1 MKTIFLLVSKKKA
14 KKREGTHIPSGELK
28 TTMKAARQLALL
40 LAVVVA
46 MTMLVACEGEQ
57 TLGRGAVGKPE
68 LVPGS
73 VAPAF
78 SLPTLDGGRLD
89 FDPKAKRDGPL
100 LFYAYNSQD
109 AFSNAMWTTDAYLD
123 DFILNATHTRYTA
136 CVTTTATG
144 PRCGIPDHVR
154 VCMCWCCTAS
164 TCSCRTQRTCPR
176 WRSWRCAR
184 V

>member
-1 MKTIFLLVSKKKA
+1 MKFENVFPSLGKKKA
-14 KKREGTHIPSGELK
+14 KKREGTHTPSGELK
-28 TTMKAARQLALL
+28 TTMRAARQLTLL
-40 LAVVVA
+40 VVV
-46 MTMLVACEGEQ
+46 TMMALVVCEGEQ
-57 TLGRGAVGKPE
+57 ALGRGAGGKPE

-123 DFILNATHTRYTA
+123 DFILNATHSRFPFY
-136 CVTTTATG
+136 VTTTA
-144 PRCGIPDHVR
+144 IDAWL
-154 VCMCWCCTAS
+154 WCS
-164 TCSCRTQRTCPR
+164 
-176 WRSWRCAR
+176 
-184 V
+184 